1 MTLVPL
7 SHFRDWKKLIHE
19 ASVSLA
25 GENLFQRRLLG
36 VCLFLA
42 ASVSL
47 AAARDLALV
56 SNKGNALSTITLPDL
71 VRVCKAQTNKWPDG
85 RPVTF
90 VMRTPAS
97 PEMKLLLEKVYE
109 LPESQVTELV
119 VAANHGRNHPAILV
133 VGSDEDL
140 VNTVASTPGAVGV
153 VDVYAINSSV
163 AVLKIAGKLPLEPG
177 YLLHGN

>member
-1 MTLVPL
+1 
-7 SHFRDWKKLIHE
+7 
-19 ASVSLA
+19 
-25 GENLFQRRLLG
+25 LFYRRLLG
-36 VCLFLA
+36 VGLFLA

-56 SNKGNALSTITLPDL
+56 SNKTNAISAITLPDL
-71 VRVCKAQTNKWPDG
+71 VKVCKAQTNRWPDG
-85 RPVTF
+85 KPVTF

-109 LPESQVTELV
+109 LPEAQVTELV
-119 VAANHGRNHPAILV
+119 VAANHGRANHPAILV

-163 AVLKIAGKLPLEPG
+163 AVVKVGGKLPLEPG